1 MAKKLSFYD
10 VKAKKKFNS
19 DNYRVVTK
27 KNPRTK
33 VNMQFAVAKSPIS
46 NIESWRVLGSK
57 TKPTKK
63 TKKSKK

>member
-19 DNYRVVTK
+19 DKYKVVTR

-33 VNMQFAVAKSPIS
+33 RNMQFAVAKSPVSDIQ
-46 NIESWRVLGSK
+46 SWRVLGAK
-57 TKPTKK
+57 AKATKK
-63 TKKSKK
+63 TKK